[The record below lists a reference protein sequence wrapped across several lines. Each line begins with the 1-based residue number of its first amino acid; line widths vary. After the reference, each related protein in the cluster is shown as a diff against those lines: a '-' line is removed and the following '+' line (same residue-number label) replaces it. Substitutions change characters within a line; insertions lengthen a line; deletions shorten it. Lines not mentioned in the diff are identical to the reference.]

1 MTTNQT
7 AKKRSS
13 LKKSVLLMIIL
24 GVVFALLLVGYFAVL
39 RPLLKED
46 EAPEVATYPPIWES
60 EVESI
65 NGRVLMYPHYER
77 SQINKITVH
86 NPDNAKFGEQYVTWG
101 FYKYNGPE
109 ENEDGLVP
117 GDFYL
122 QNYEYA
128 PFDSNG
134 LANMIVGA
142 GYTLATARVEDH
154 CEDYSRYGLDFATP
168 EEARSVT
175 METTDGKT
183 FVYYIGDQTP
193 SGGGYYARVVGEDTL
208 LATGEKM
215 ERDSVYILTPTNLT
229 SSILLSPLKLITPTL
244 TLPFDS
250 QSTELMQ
257 SFRIWKNEPQYIV
270 DVKEEDGTV
279 TQKIKPAIYL
289 KPLDPAKDPFAS
301 FAGMGI
307 YYSVSHPGYYS
318 SIQFE
323 GLTSLFTDFVGTEVV
338 ELGTLMKDDEGE
350 DYYGFTDEIRKKY
363 HLDNPHY
370 TMCYQYQGIDNY
382 VYFSPLQE
390 DSYFYAYSLTFNT
403 ICKVTVEQAYFLLW
417 DDYAFLQ
424 NQLVYLNIDK
434 CDFLKI
440 TGSFY
445 DLGVLNPDHKGI
457 RDVNETFQL
466 TGTGH
471 DLVINTADGKTMNTD
486 EFRDLY
492 QVLIS
497 IVNRGMVSDADA
509 EAAMKGD
516 PIATLTVTTRRTVM
530 YKLDENGKTTAEVDY
545 VLESVTKN
553 FRFYELTNGRVFCTI
568 EQVDAEGKS
577 SGESG
582 SFYVLASRLEQ
593 LLAGVIELK
602 NGGDVNE
609 HQRY

>member
-154 CEDYSRYGLDFATP
+154 CDDYSRYGLDFATP

-434 CDFLKI
+434 CDSLKI

>member
-1 MTTNQT
+1 MRTNST
-7 AKKRSS
+7 AKNTSS
-13 LKKSVLLMIIL
+13 LTKSIRLMIIL
-24 GVVFALLLVGYFAVL
+24 GAVFALLAVGYLVFIHPML
-39 RPLLKED
+39 QED
-46 EAPEVATYPPIWES
+46 EATETVTYPPIWAS

-77 SQINKITVH
+77 SQINKITVN
-86 NPDNAKFGEQYVTWG
+86 NPDNAKFGQQYVKWG

-109 ENEDGLVP
+109 KNDLGLEV
-117 GDFYL
+117 GTFYL

-128 PFDSNG
+128 PFDSNA

-154 CEDYSRYGLDFATP
+154 CDDYSRYGLDFSSP

-175 METTDGKT
+175 METADGKT

-229 SSILLSPLKLITPTL
+229 SSILLCPLKLITPTL

-250 QSTELMQ
+250 QSTQLMQ

-270 DVKEEDGTV
+270 DVENEDGTV
-279 TQKIKPAIYL
+279 SQKIKPAIYL
-289 KPLDPAKDPFAS
+289 KPLEPAKDPFAS

-307 YYSVSHPGYYS
+307 YYSLSHPGNYS
-318 SIQFE
+318 SLQFE
-323 GLTSLFTDFVGTEVV
+323 SLSSLFTNFVGTEVL
-338 ELGTLMKDDEGE
+338 ELGIPMKDENGE
-350 DYYGFTDEIRKKY
+350 DYYGFTDEIREKY
-363 HLDNPHY
+363 KLDDPYY

-390 DSYFYAYSLTFNT
+390 DSYYYAYSNVFNT
-403 ICKVTVEQAYFLLW
+403 INKVTLEQAYFLQW

-424 NQLVYLNIDK
+424 NQLIYLNIDK
-434 CDFLKI
+434 CDSVKI
-440 TGSFY
+440 TGKYY
-445 DLGVLNPDHKGI
+445 DLGILNPAHKGD
-457 RDVNETFQL
+457 REVNETFQL
-466 TGTGH
+466 TGTGQN
-471 DLVINTADGKTMNTD
+471 LVINTADGKTMNTS
-486 EFRDLY
+486 EFRDFY

-497 IVNRGMVSDADA
+497 VVNRGMVSV
-509 EAAMKGD
+509 EEGKEAMKGE
-516 PIATLTVTTRRTVM
+516 PVATISITTRRTVA
-530 YKLDENGKTTAEVDY
+530 YKVDANGNPTGEEDY

-553 FRFYELTNGRVFCTI
+553 FRFYELTNGRLFCTI
-568 EQVDAEGKS
+568 EQIDPEGKS

-582 SFYVLASRLEQ
+582 SFYVLSSRLEQ
-593 LLAGVIELK
+593 LISAAISLK
-602 NGGDVNE
+602 NGEDVNE

>member
-117 GDFYL
+117 GAFYL

-154 CEDYSRYGLDFATP
+154 CDDYSRYGLDFATP

-244 TLPFDS
+244 TFPFDS

-434 CDFLKI
+434 CDSLKI